1 MTTEG
6 ANFGQQLIPEK
17 GLYKHKEGW
26 YTEAEKGMDQ
36 LHRHTWFSTTDIYK
50 LKPEEKRKST
60 ELLMFLTEKR
70 DNPIKWQIIY
80 NGKPTREWMYREGT
94 KIPPTSLESLIMTEI
109 VYAKEECDGIT
120 AYFINIFIQMD
131 ITKAKE
137 D

>member
-1 MTTEG
+1 
-6 ANFGQQLIPEK
+6 
-17 GLYKHKEGW
+17 
-26 YTEAEKGMDQ
+26 
-36 LHRHTWFSTTDIYK
+36 
-50 LKPEEKRKST
+50 
-60 ELLMFLTEKR
+60 
-70 DNPIKWQIIY
+70 
-80 NGKPTREWMYREGT
+80 MYREGT